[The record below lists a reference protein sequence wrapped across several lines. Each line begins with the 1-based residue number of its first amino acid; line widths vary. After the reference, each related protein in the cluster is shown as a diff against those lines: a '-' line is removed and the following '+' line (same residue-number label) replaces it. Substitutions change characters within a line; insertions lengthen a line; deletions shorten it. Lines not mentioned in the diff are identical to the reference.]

1 MKLGEK
7 TRLTRDEFI
16 ISKQNKKNSTQVS
29 IGLRSGSASAD
40 EARAC
45 GFNEKDG
52 TLGEVFDVL
61 AESDFAILLISDA
74 AQVRLEKKKKKKRR

>member
-1 MKLGEK
+1 MTKH
-7 TRLTRDEFI
+7 
-16 ISKQNKKNSTQVS
+16 KQKNASQFFSLSQRKVS

-74 AQVRLEKKKKKKRR
+74 AQVRGGGG